1 MAEENLTSK
10 ETLRIARMGRTTQS
24 VNESDTLASKWFV
37 NNVCEPL
44 RRLTGGGRDS
54 WLRIAWNSDTKNE

>member
-10 ETLRIARMGRTTQS
+10 ETLRIARMGRPTQS

-54 WLRIAWNSDTKNE
+54 